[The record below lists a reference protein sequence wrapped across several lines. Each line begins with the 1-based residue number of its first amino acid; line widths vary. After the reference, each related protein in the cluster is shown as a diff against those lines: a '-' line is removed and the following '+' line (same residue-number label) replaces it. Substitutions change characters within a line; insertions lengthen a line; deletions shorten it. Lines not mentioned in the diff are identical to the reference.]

1 MVHGIASIDEFKD
14 KVLGA
19 DADTLVVVDFW
30 ATWCGPCVNI
40 APVYEKLAE
49 EFADVLFFKVDVDK
63 NDDITGDQEIEL
75 VL

>member
-1 MVHGIASIDEFKD
+1 MVHGVVNLDEFKD

-19 DADTLVVVDFW
+19 DAGTLVVVDFW

-63 NDDITGDQEIEL
+63 ADEVTGDQGIT
-75 VL
+75 